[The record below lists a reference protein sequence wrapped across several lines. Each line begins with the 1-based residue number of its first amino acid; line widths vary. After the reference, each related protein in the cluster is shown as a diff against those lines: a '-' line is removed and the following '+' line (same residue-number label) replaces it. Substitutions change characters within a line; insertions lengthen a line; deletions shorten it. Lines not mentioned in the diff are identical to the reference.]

1 MLSFRTMLPSAKVWK
16 APWHN
21 IGPKTDESKTQ
32 QPVSNRKQLHRQRKW
47 GGMGSA
53 PGTKFT
59 ILWQQGWSEQ
69 KNALPR
75 NYGSSQDLQS
85 LIIVVSVYWLPS
97 YYSSLVLLSTSKIL
111 MLVSV
116 WSHPHCV
123 CVHTENS
130 FDEIS
135 RRNSWPTNT
144 MTTVPKGMTQK
155 MTIWNR

>member
-1 MLSFRTMLPSAKVWK
+1 MQSFRTMLPSAKVWK

-21 IGPKTDESKTQ
+21 IGPKTDESKLNSQFQTGNSCTDKGNEG
-32 QPVSNRKQLHRQRKW
+32 VWLWLLRQNSQSCGNK
-47 GGMGSA
+47 GGLNKRMLSQETTGHLKTSKA
-53 PGTKFT
+53 LSLWSRFTK
-59 ILWQQGWSEQ
+59 
-69 KNALPR
+69 
-75 NYGSSQDLQS
+75 
-85 LIIVVSVYWLPS
+85 LPS
-97 YYSSLVLLSTSKIL
+97 HYSSLVLMSTSKIL

-144 MTTVPKGMTQK
+144 MTTVPKGMK
-155 MTIWNR
+155 KKTIWNR